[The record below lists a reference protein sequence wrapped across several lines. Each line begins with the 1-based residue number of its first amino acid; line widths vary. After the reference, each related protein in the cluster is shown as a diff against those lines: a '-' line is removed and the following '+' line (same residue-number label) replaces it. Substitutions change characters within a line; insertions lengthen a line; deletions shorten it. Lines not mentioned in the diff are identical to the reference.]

1 MKKLFKNK
9 KKLVLFVALF
19 AVLAV
24 ACTPVVDPET
34 KKTLEKFII
43 YPDTPFSQVMSEGWF
58 EGLFVWPLAQAIN
71 FVGSFT
77 KDAGIAI
84 LIVTI
89 VINLLLSVFSVKSQ
103 IQTQKMQM
111 IQPEMQKIQKKYEGK
126 TDEQSK
132 MRQAQEMQALYKKY
146 ELNPF
151 SSLIGMFIQLPL
163 LMAVYYAVQRSVEV
177 INGTF
182 LGIDLTITP
191 LNGMKEMKIAY
202 AVIFV
207 LMVGS
212 QYLAMKVPAWLA
224 KRNKKKSG
232 VKTKE
237 YAQDKQAGPDQMKM
251 MTLFST
257 AMMAF
262 LGLTWPTAMAY
273 YWAIGSI
280 FRIVQSIVIDK
291 YFI

>member
-1 MKKLFKNK
+1 MKNLLKNK
-9 KKLVLFVALF
+9 KKLILFVALF
-19 AVLAV
+19 AVFAV

-43 YPDTPFSQVMSEGWF
+43 YPDTPFSQVMAEGWF

-71 FVGSFT
+71 FVGGFT

-89 VINLLLSVFSVKSQ
+89 AINLLLSVFSVKSQ
-103 IQTQKMQM
+103 VQTQKMQM
-111 IQPEMQKIQKKYEGK
+111 VQPEMQKIQKKYEGK
-126 TDEQSK
+126 TDEQSR

-151 SSLIGMFIQLPL
+151 SSFIGLFIQLPL
-163 LMAVYYAVQRSVEV
+163 LMAVYYAVQRSIEV

-191 LNGMKEMKIAY
+191 LDGMKEMKIAY
-202 AVIFV
+202 VVIFL

-224 KRNKKKSG
+224 KRKKKIQVSKQKLMLKKNLL
-232 VKTKE
+232 VLTK
-237 YAQDKQAGPDQMKM
+237 
-251 MTLFST
+251 
-257 AMMAF
+257 
-262 LGLTWPTAMAY
+262 
-273 YWAIGSI
+273 
-280 FRIVQSIVIDK
+280 
-291 YFI
+291 